1 MNCYV
6 IGPKKKFAMCHA
18 QLEKDSQL
26 SYLGFYELP
35 KVTPKSLISLLC
47 IEFIFIYDGTV
58 KCQCS

>member
-1 MNCYV
+1 
-6 IGPKKKFAMCHA
+6 MCFA

-47 IEFIFIYDGTV
+47 IEFIFIYDTV
-58 KCQCS
+58 NVPESLEMFVR